1 MRRVVAL
8 RALVAR
14 AGEGAFLLRVLAEH
28 NLGRLAMRTD
38 EATQRALKDGG
49 ARSSAVQLLNQQGIQ
64 KFTNAFLMMVLLGNL
79 ALLIKDAHSQVSS
92 QATAVINT

>member
-1 MRRVVAL
+1 MPVGAKPWSQSFKVVCWKWAAVQCLPLRDCDGRLGPRRVVAL

-49 ARSSAVQLLNQQGIQ
+49 ARR
-64 KFTNAFLMMVLLGNL
+64 
-79 ALLIKDAHSQVSS
+79 
-92 QATAVINT
+92 